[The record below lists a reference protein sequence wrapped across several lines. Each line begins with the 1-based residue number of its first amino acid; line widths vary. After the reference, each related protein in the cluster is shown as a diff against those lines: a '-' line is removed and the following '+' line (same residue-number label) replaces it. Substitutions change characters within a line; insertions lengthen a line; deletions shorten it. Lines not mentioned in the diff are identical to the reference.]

1 MDIAVEITKLKNNRL
16 LKDGHEVEKFEQS
29 IESILEMKDVS
40 HIEILCQGFDDLT
53 DNDEVMFGLIHA
65 IESYDNI
72 VGSEASLKVLVNSIP
87 QMLPHAREWLKILHK
102 RILRHEPSRNIYKKM
117 IPTLDIDVQDYIVS
131 QLTSIKE
138 KNPSQFEKSVNSI
151 LDSLQ

>member
-138 KNPSQFEKSVNSI
+138 QNPSRFEKSVDSI
-151 LDSLQ
+151 LDYLQ

>member
-1 MDIAVEITKLKNNRL
+1 MLRDEI
-16 LKDGHEVEKFEQS
+16 EVEKFEQS
-29 IESILEMKDVS
+29 IGSILEMKDVS
-40 HIEILCQGFDDLT
+40 HIKILCQGFDDLT

-87 QMLPHAREWLKILHK
+87 EMLPHAKEWLKILHK
-102 RILRHEPSRNIYKKM
+102 RILNHEPSRNIYKKM
-117 IPTLDIDVQDYIVS
+117 IPTLNIDVQDYIVS

-138 KNPSQFEKSVNSI
+138 QNPSRFEKSVDSI
-151 LDSLQ
+151 LDYLQ